1 MDEGR
6 DDEREGR
13 EDVMKKRCKDGK
25 GEGDA
30 RGDEKGIN
38 YEGIFT
44 EGEGQWK
51 IEVRNERLILGKG

>member
-13 EDVMKKRCKDGK
+13 KDVMKKRCKDGQ

-30 RGDEKGIN
+30 RGDEKGIKD
-38 YEGIFT
+38 EGRFT

-51 IEVRNERLILGKG
+51 IEVRDERLILGKG